1 MAESLELQESRPKRM
16 KMESEAVVVG
26 LLDLPNELLQN
37 IFSNLSQFDV
47 HRNVALVCKRFFEIS
62 RLPKLNEN
70 LKVNLVMDEDTG
82 EIDTFFKID
91 KILKIFP
98 ACNLELNFM
107 QELVTGYCYERIF
120 PMRKLKRFAPSVKKL
135 SMQFINASERDNFLY
150 DMDMLSFKFENLES
164 LVLDL
169 RSADDEDYE
178 SPFRNHE
185 YDDDAEWSGIQLA
198 PSTIWKNISNLTY
211 LRIKSNW
218 EWRVPV
224 RLFNTSQCHIFV
236 KNVPYM
242 MATDFDHGFGFYSY
256 SFTQKSFLKDN

>member
-1 MAESLELQESRPKRM
+1 M

-70 LKVNLVMDEDTG
+70 LKVNLVMDYDTG
-82 EIDTFFKID
+82 EIDTFLKID
-91 KILKIFP
+91 KILRIFP
-98 ACNLELNFM
+98 ACNLELNYI
-107 QELVTGYCYERIF
+107 QELPTGSVYERLF
-120 PMRKLKRFAPSVKKL
+120 PIRKLKRFASSVKKL
-135 SMQFINASERDNFLY
+135 SMKFKHIPERDNFLY
-150 DMDMLSFKFENLES
+150 DMNSLSFEFENLES

-169 RSADDEDYE
+169 RSADDEDNE
-178 SPFRNHE
+178 SQWRNHE
-185 YDDDAEWSGIQLA
+185 YDGAVTEWSGMQLA
-198 PSTIWKNISNLTY
+198 PPTIWEDFSNLTY

-224 RLFNTSQCHIFV
+224 RLFNRMCTHQTNI
-236 KNVPYM
+236 KRNGKI
-242 MATDFDHGFGFYSY
+242 TDFDATWAG
-256 SFTQKSFLKDN
+256 